1 MMKSFSLAYNQMT
14 SSLSVSFPYTRGC
27 VEPGYKSASLAGS
40 LWDKL
45 QSNKSFSL
53 DHHRKLLSV
62 YNISEAGKNIF
73 LCQIRKIIQYFF
85 VGHSR
90 SKVAEHIIDCNS
102 KPSDAWFP
110 ASFPRFYCYCLFPIH
125 TANLKFLKRKSR
137 ISWTN
142 VNCILIRLFSIPNE
156 ITSSSSRMKTPCK
169 NWDTKGT
176 KSLWPSGRIT
186 LSLRSKLR
194 IFNVLHL

>member
-14 SSLSVSFPYTRGC
+14 SSPSVSFPYIRGC

-62 YNISEAGKNIF
+62 YNISETGKNIF

-85 VGHSR
+85 VGHPG
-90 SKVAEHIIDCNS
+90 SKIAEHIINCNPES
-102 KPSDAWFP
+102 SDAWFP
-110 ASFPRFYCYCLFPIH
+110 ASFPRFYCYCFFPIH
-125 TANLKFLKRKSR
+125 TANLNFLEKESR
-137 ISWTN
+137 FSWMN
-142 VNCILIRLFSIPNE
+142 VDSIMIRLSSIPNE
-156 ITSSSSRMKTPCK
+156 ITSSSSRIRTPCK
-169 NWDTKGT
+169 DKDSKGT

-186 LSLRSKLR
+186 LSLRSKLQ
-194 IFNVLHL
+194 IFTVLHL